1 MKKTFGILLSVILF
15 SFTTMQAMAATTEKV
30 DMPVFSETAI
40 VSMRASNVSKT
51 AIEVL
56 EENGAVI
63 DNDTLIEVLN
73 VNETE
78 DTAICV
84 TNINDGIMEKDI
96 FISYIENEENNL
108 VIDNSF
114 AEALANGYDY
124 DMSASFPPI
133 SWNGDYIVHATAS
146 AEIFSD
152 GIFTYYKPYGCEF
165 YYENYAGVSISSI
178 QVEYIC
184 DGFLYSYPGFEYLDL
199 EEYIHVVSVSKSNPV
214 VGRVYSSTNTFPY
227 SDKVLYTSS
236 GSPMIGNFLTF
247 YIYVDG
253 ELESYTVT
261 L

>member
-1 MKKTFGILLSVILF
+1 MKRTFGILLSVILF
-15 SFTTMQAMAATTEKV
+15 SITMIQVEATTTEMIEIPAV
-30 DMPVFSETAI
+30 SDSAVM
-40 VSMRASNVSKT
+40 SMRVADVPKN

-63 DNDTLIEVLN
+63 DNETLIEVLS
-73 VNETE
+73 VNESE

-84 TNINDGIMEKDI
+84 TNINNGILEKDI
-96 FISYIENEENNL
+96 FISYIEDEENNF

-114 AEALANGYDY
+114 AEALADGYDY
-124 DMSASFPPI
+124 DMSASFPPL

-178 QVEYIC
+178 QVDYIC
-184 DGFLYSYPGFEYLDL
+184 DGFLYSYPGFEYLDS
-199 EEYIHVVSVSKSNPV
+199 EEYVHIVSASKSNPV
-214 VGRVYSSTNTFPY
+214 VGRVYSNTNAFPY
-227 SDKVLYTSS
+227 SDKVLYISS
-236 GSPMIGNFLTF
+236 GSPFIGNFLTF